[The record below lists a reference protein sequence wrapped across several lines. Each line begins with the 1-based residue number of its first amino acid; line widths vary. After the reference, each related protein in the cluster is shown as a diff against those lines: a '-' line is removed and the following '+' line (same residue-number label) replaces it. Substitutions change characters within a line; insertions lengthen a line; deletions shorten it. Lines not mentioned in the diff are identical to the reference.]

1 MNNRYYER
9 FRSNVFIDGLLN
21 CFIILVFFFIVIDL
35 LSRIYK
41 YLRKI
46 ILKIN

>member
-9 FRSNVFIDGLLN
+9 FRSYVFIDGLLN

-35 LSRIYK
+35 LRRIYK